1 MSGRNAFGTL
11 TSTSTVAHDLKVAQ
25 VHKRTRAWEKSN
37 PARRYLIPIAV
48 RDDVA
53 ALAEALMENVD
64 PVAGV
69 LFDYAETCH
78 TRGTL
83 KFKPRL
89 NPKGRKHTLAWEEA
103 DTEPIQ
109 LPTRRPR
116 KTKRTDTLLSRS
128 LKGQTAAYRLGA
140 ERHEKLKTIAEAYNL
155 RLADVLAAFFRHSL
169 DAYQAGKLKI
179 RREPV
184 VMQMQV
190 KGWSG

>member
-1 MSGRNAFGTL
+1 MSGRNAFGSL
-11 TSTSTVAHDLKVAQ
+11 TSTGTVAHDLKVAQ

-37 PARRYLIPIAV
+37 PARRYLIPIEV
-48 RDDVA
+48 RDEVA
-53 ALAEALMENVD
+53 TLAEALMENVD
-64 PVAGV
+64 PVACV
-69 LFDYAETCH
+69 LFDYAEACH

-109 LPTRRPR
+109 LPPRRPR
-116 KTKRTDTLLSRS
+116 STKRTDTLLHS
-128 LKGQTAAYRLGA
+128 LKGQTAAYRLGT
-140 ERHEKLKTIAEAYNL
+140 ERHEKLRVIADAYNL
-155 RLADVLAAFFRHSL
+155 RLADVLSGFFRHSL
-169 DAYQAGKLKI
+169 DAYQAGQLKI

>member
-37 PARRYLIPIAV
+37 PARRYLIPIEV
-48 RDDVA
+48 RDDAA

-64 PVAGV
+64 PVACV
-69 LFDYAETCH
+69 LYDYAETCH

-116 KTKRTDTLLSRS
+116 KTKHADTLLSRS
-128 LKGQTAAYRLGA
+128 LKGQTAAYRLGT
-140 ERHEKLKTIAEAYNL
+140 ERHEKLRVIADAYNL
-155 RLADVLAAFFRHSL
+155 RLADVLSGFFRHSL
-169 DAYQAGKLKI
+169 DAYQSGKLKI

-190 KGWSG
+190 QGWSE

>member
-1 MSGRNAFGTL
+1 MSGRNAFSNNNT
-11 TSTSTVAHDLKVAQ
+11 TVAHDLVVAQ
-25 VHKRTRAWEKSN
+25 KRKQTRNWEKSN
-37 PARRYLIPIAV
+37 PARRYLIPVDV
-48 RDDVA
+48 RDEVA

-64 PVAGV
+64 PLACV

-89 NPKGRKHTLAWEEA
+89 NPKGRKHTLTWEEA

-109 LPTRRPR
+109 LQSRRHR
-116 KTKRTDTLLSRS
+116 SVKRTDTPFHS
-128 LKGQTAAYRLGA
+128 LKGQTAAYRLGT
-140 ERHEKLKTIAEAYNL
+140 ERHVRLRVIAEAYNL
-155 RLADVLAAFFRHSL
+155 PLADILSAFFRHSIRAFR
-169 DAYQAGKLKI
+169 DGKLKI

-190 KGWSG
+190 RGWSE

>member
-1 MSGRNAFGTL
+1 MSGRNAF
-11 TSTSTVAHDLKVAQ
+11 SNNNATVAHDLLVAQ
-25 VHKRTRAWEKSN
+25 KRRQTRNWEKSN
-37 PARRYLIPIAV
+37 PARRYLIPVDV
-48 RDDVA
+48 RDEVA

-64 PVAGV
+64 PVACV

-89 NPKGRKHTLAWEEA
+89 NPKGRKHTLAWEET

-109 LPTRRPR
+109 LPSRRHR
-116 KTKRTDTLLSRS
+116 SVKRTDTPFRS

-140 ERHEKLKTIAEAYNL
+140 ERHVRLRVIAEAYNL
-155 RLADVLAAFFRHSL
+155 PLADILSAFFRHSI
-169 DAYQAGKLKI
+169 QAFRDGKLKI

-190 KGWSG
+190 RGWSE

>member
-37 PARRYLIPIAV
+37 PARLYLIPIDV

-109 LPTRRPR
+109 LPTRRHR
-116 KTKRTDTLLSRS
+116 KTKHADTLLSRS

-140 ERHEKLKTIAEAYNL
+140 ERHEKLKAIAEAYNL
-155 RLADVLAAFFRHSL
+155 RLADVLAAFFRYSL

>member
-1 MSGRNAFGTL
+1 MSGRNAFGAL
-11 TSTSTVAHDLKVAQ
+11 TSSATVAHDLNVAH

-37 PARRYLIPIAV
+37 PARRYLIPIEV
-48 RDDVA
+48 RDEVA

-64 PVAGV
+64 PVACV

-89 NPKGRKHTLAWEEA
+89 NPKGRKHTLGWYEA
-103 DTEPIQ
+103 DTEPTQ

-116 KTKRTDTLLSRS
+116 SGKRTDTLLSRS
-128 LKGQTAAYRLGA
+128 LKGQTAAYRLGM

-155 RLADVLAAFFRHSL
+155 RLADILAAFFRHSL

>member
-1 MSGRNAFGTL
+1 MSGRNAFPT
-11 TSTSTVAHDLKVAQ
+11 TNATVAHDLVVAQ
-25 VHKRTRAWEKSN
+25 KRKQTRNWEKSN
-37 PARRYLIPIAV
+37 PARRYLISV
-48 RDDVA
+48 ELRDEVA

-64 PVAGV
+64 PVACV

-89 NPKGRKHTLAWEEA
+89 NPKGRKHTLVWEEA

-109 LPTRRPR
+109 VPTRRH
-116 KTKRTDTLLSRS
+116 KAVKHTDTAFSRS
-128 LKGQTAAYRLGA
+128 LKGQTAAYRLGM
-140 ERHEKLKTIAEAYNL
+140 ERHAKLKTIAEAYNL
-155 RLADVLAAFFRHSL
+155 RLADILSAFFRHSIQ
-169 DAYQAGKLKI
+169 AYRDGKLKI

-190 KGWSG
+190 QGWSE

>member
-11 TSTSTVAHDLKVAQ
+11 TSTGTVAHDLKVAQ

-37 PARRYLIPIAV
+37 PARRYLIPIDV

-53 ALAEALMENVD
+53 ALAEALMENID

-89 NPKGRKHTLAWEEA
+89 VRTQAYACLGGSRHRTDPVA
-103 DTEPIQ
+103 DT
-109 LPTRRPR
+109 PTQKNKACRHTPVAFAQKDKRPSLGS
-116 KTKRTDTLLSRS
+116 RT
-128 LKGQTAAYRLGA
+128 
-140 ERHEKLKTIAEAYNL
+140 
-155 RLADVLAAFFRHSL
+155 
-169 DAYQAGKLKI
+169 
-179 RREPV
+179 P
-184 VMQMQV
+184 
-190 KGWSG
+190 

>member
-1 MSGRNAFGTL
+1 MSGRNAYGSL
-11 TSTSTVAHDLKVAQ
+11 TSSATVAHDLNVAH

-37 PARRYLIPIAV
+37 PARRYLIPIEV
-48 RDDVA
+48 RDEVA

-64 PVAGV
+64 PVACV

-89 NPKGRKHTLAWEEA
+89 NPKGRKHTLGWEEA

-116 KTKRTDTLLSRS
+116 SGRRTDTLLSSS
-128 LKGQTAAYRLGA
+128 LKGQTAAYRLGM

-155 RLADVLAAFFRHSL
+155 RLADILAAFFRHSL